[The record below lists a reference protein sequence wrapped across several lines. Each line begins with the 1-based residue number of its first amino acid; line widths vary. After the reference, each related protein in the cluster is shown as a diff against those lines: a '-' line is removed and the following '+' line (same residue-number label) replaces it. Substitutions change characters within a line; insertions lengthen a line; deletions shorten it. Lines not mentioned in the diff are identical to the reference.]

1 MTKITQ
7 IWYQTSLDAFFG
19 FYTFMTFSFIGFEWC
34 EQAFKLLRLG
44 QGNTY
49 NPGVEAAE
57 AESFHLWGMEKKLQQ
72 TTCHIIYCEMLWRAV
87 QKCGDVSTVTHY
99 LEIRELKQGANC
111 RRLEGKH

>member
-1 MTKITQ
+1 MTKVTQ

-72 TTCHIIYCEMLWRAV
+72 TTCHIIYCEMLWRA
-87 QKCGDVSTVTHY
+87 
-99 LEIRELKQGANC
+99 LKNVEMFLLSHIIW
-111 RRLEGKH
+111 RLESSNGR